1 MEILTIT
8 EAKAQ
13 LSAVVEKVMN
23 GEEVILGKA
32 GKPVAR
38 VVPYEPPQK
47 DRVLGRLKGKIHMAD
62 DFDEWP
68 EAEARA
74 LGIID

>member
-38 VVPYEPPQK
+38 VVPYEGPQK
-47 DRVLGRLKGKIHMAD
+47 DRVLGRLKGKIHM
-62 DFDEWP
+62 F
-68 EAEARA
+68 
-74 LGIID
+74 